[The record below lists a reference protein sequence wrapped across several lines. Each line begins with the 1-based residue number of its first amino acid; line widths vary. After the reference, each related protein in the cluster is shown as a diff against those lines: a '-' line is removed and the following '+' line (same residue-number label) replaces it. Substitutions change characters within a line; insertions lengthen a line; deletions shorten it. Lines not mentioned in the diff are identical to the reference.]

1 MDRVTR
7 ALIHLDDSSG
17 IVGDALQE
25 LIDLYAHAFEQAP
38 PANPRTLASR
48 LIAAQFDD
56 PGCIMHTDH
65 GLLHQ
70 MSRRRTS
77 AAPSPIRH
85 VRPTLSRMTSNALH
99 RALTLPGDPVLRPLP
114 RQVAFLLEELQA
126 PPRLA
131 AHLRAVHDVAHQLVD
146 WAEQHYPQLDFDRH
160 AVLFGAATHDIGKIL
175 HPEELSWP
183 GSTHEVAG
191 HDLLIARG
199 VTEGL
204 ARFAR
209 NHASWNA
216 PGISTDDL
224 LVSVAD
230 KVWKG
235 KRVTD
240 LEQLLIDRLSEAGH
254 QRTWEAFVALDD
266 VLDHIAQD
274 AERRLAFQAG
284 HPVAPG
290 IG

>member
-1 MDRVTR
+1 MTR
-7 ALIHLDDSSG
+7 N
-17 IVGDALQE
+17 ALQ
-25 LIDLYAHAFEQAP
+25 
-38 PANPRTLASR
+38 
-48 LIAAQFDD
+48 
-56 PGCIMHTDH
+56 
-65 GLLHQ
+65 
-70 MSRRRTS
+70 
-77 AAPSPIRH
+77 
-85 VRPTLSRMTSNALH
+85 

-114 RQVAFLLEELQA
+114 RQVAVLLAELHA

-146 WAEQHYPQLDFDRH
+146 WVERHYPQLDCDRD

-175 HPEELSWP
+175 HPEELSRP
-183 GSTHEVAG
+183 GSAHEMAG

-199 VTEGL
+199 VTEEL

-216 PGISTDDL
+216 HGISTDDL
-224 LVSVAD
+224 LVSLAD
-230 KVWKG
+230 KIWKG
-235 KRVTD
+235 KRITN
-240 LEQLLIDRLSEAGH
+240 LEQLLIERLAEAGR
-254 QRTWEAFVALDD
+254 QQPWEAFAALDD

-274 AERRLAFQAG
+274 AERRLAFQAE